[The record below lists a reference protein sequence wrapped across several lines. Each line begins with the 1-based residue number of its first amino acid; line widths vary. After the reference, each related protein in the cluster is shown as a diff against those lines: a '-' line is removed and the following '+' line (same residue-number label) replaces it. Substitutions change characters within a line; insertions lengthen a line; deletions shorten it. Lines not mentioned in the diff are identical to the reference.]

1 MTHGKRKQKN
11 NSFKNI
17 ILTTKNRSEQTFNLK
32 YHLKVKQSS
41 HIIVQ
46 IQAAK
51 QNKVSCKMQKA
62 FS

>member
-17 ILTTKNRSEQTFNLK
+17 ILTTKNKSEHTFNLK
-32 YHLKVKQSS
+32 YHLKAKESS

-46 IQAAK
+46 IPAAI
-51 QNKVSCKMQKA
+51 QNKISG
-62 FS
+62 